1 VTTVRPEVEERD
13 PQPPRHKR
21 RRGLRVALS
30 VIACL
35 IVVFG
40 AVTAR
45 LFIWPTQGAPAHA
58 SAIVMFEGLDD
69 RLSVAVRLAEQHRA
83 PVLVVSQGREGYG
96 GPCPSPVRGVRL
108 ICFDPNPPNTR
119 GEAEFF
125 GRLARQ
131 YHWQSVIL
139 VTGLEQDTRA
149 RMLMSRC
156 FGGPVYVVT
165 TPIGSLAGLPLSVA
179 YEWGA
184 FIKALA
190 QTRSC

>member
-1 VTTVRPEVEERD
+1 MTGQPEVEQHN
-13 PQPPRHKR
+13 PQSPRR
-21 RRGLRVALS
+21 PQRRGWRVAFL

-40 AVTAR
+40 TITAR

-58 SAIVMFEGLDD
+58 SAVVMFEGLDD

-83 PVLVVSQGREGYG
+83 PMLVVSQGRDGYG
-96 GPCPSPVRGVRL
+96 GPCPAPVRGVKL

-125 GRLARQ
+125 GRLARE
-131 YHWQSVIL
+131 YHWKSVIL
-139 VTGLEQDTRA
+139 VTGREQDTRA

-156 FGGPVYVVT
+156 FGGPIYVIT
-165 TPIGSLAGLPLSVA
+165 TPIGSLAGLPLSVV

-184 FIKALA
+184 FGKALVLN
-190 QTRSC
+190 RSC

>member
-1 VTTVRPEVEERD
+1 MTVQSEAGRLD
-13 PQPPRHKR
+13 PHPPRRKW
-21 RRGLRVALS
+21 RRGLRIALCAIVS
-30 VIACL
+30 L
-35 IVVFG
+35 ILVLG

-83 PVLVVSQGREGYG
+83 PLLVVSQGRDGYG
-96 GPCPSPVRGVRL
+96 GPCPAPIRGVKL

-119 GEAEFF
+119 GEADFF
-125 GRLARQ
+125 GRLASK
-131 YHWQSVIL
+131 YHWKSVIL

-156 FGGPVYVVT
+156 FGGPIYVIT
-165 TPIGSLAGLPLSVA
+165 TPVGSLAGVPLSVA
-179 YEWGA
+179 YEWAA
-184 FIKALA
+184 FVKALVLN
-190 QTRSC
+190 RSC